1 MLNSVFAAFPA
12 FSILIIYTLIIT
24 ITLEIEFNIS
34 FTLASDLAD
43 ICIGTEDIQ
52 SQFKL
57 PEHDEYFIYYDS
69 KTYKRGKIR
78 PVKRRDK
85 SPNI

>member
-1 MLNSVFAAFPA
+1 MFTIFSA
-12 FSILIIYTLIIT
+12 FSTLITYTLIIA
-24 ITLEIEFNIS
+24 ITLEIESNTL
-34 FTLASDLAD
+34 FTLANNIVD
-43 ICIGTEDIQ
+43 ISIDTEDTQ
-52 SQFKL
+52 SQLKL
-57 PEHDEYFIYYDS
+57 PEHDEHSIYHSS